1 VVHSWTVDPKG
12 QRQLIRAVRRQV
24 FWSRA
29 GLRWQALVALIV
41 WPGLWLYW
49 AMTTTVEH
57 PFTDQTGLKVAGV
70 LGALC
75 YLATLLLVRWAVA
88 RHVVRYYP
96 VWSTAHAAMD
106 EGGLRVAN
114 GLGET
119 YRRWDQMEGA
129 QSSRGVL
136 GLPDRLASRSKWSMT
151 MPTTWI
157 PRALVAD
164 EVYVRLGLDVPAAG
178 VVVSSEVFPVTTT
191 LAPARTWQ
199 VTEESQRTLARDSWL
214 ASVTPK
220 LVVLQVAFAVIA
232 LGSIAEWV
240 LWAFG
245 DYQPS
250 GMPIPPLIL
259 AMSIVGPWW
268 SSRRQVRVLF
278 PIGAEVSVRID
289 NAGLRL
295 VAAVDE
301 RLIPWP
307 LLRGC
312 RRRGA
317 ALTYP
322 NPVAPLM
329 REVIPAEL
337 VPDDVLVR
345 LGCRPFGTQ
354 LVEPGSVSAG
364 Q

>member
-1 VVHSWTVDPKG
+1 MVHSWAVDRRG

-29 GLRWQALVALIV
+29 GLRWQALLALLA

-49 AMTTTVEH
+49 ALTTTVEH
-57 PFTDQTGLKVAGV
+57 PFTDQTGLKVAGA

-75 YLATLLLVRWAVA
+75 YFATLLLVRWAVA
-88 RHVVRYYP
+88 QHVVRDYP

-106 EGGLRVAN
+106 DGGLRVAN
-114 GLGET
+114 GSGET

-136 GLPDRLASRSKWSMT
+136 GLPDRLASTSKWSMS

-178 VVVSSEVFPVTTT
+178 VVVSSEMFPVTTA
-191 LAPARTWQ
+191 LAPARTWE
-199 VTEESQRTLARDSWL
+199 VTAESQRTLARDSWL

-220 LVVLQVAFAVIA
+220 MAVLQTVFAVIA
-232 LGSIAEWV
+232 LVSIAEWV

-250 GMPIPPLIL
+250 AIPILPLIF
-259 AMSIVGPWW
+259 AMSIAGPWW
-268 SSRRQVRVLF
+268 SARRQVRVSF
-278 PIGAEVSVRID
+278 PIGAAVSVRID

-295 VAAVDE
+295 VTAVDE

-312 RRRGA
+312 RRRGT

-322 NPVAPLM
+322 NPAAPLI

-345 LGCRPFGTQ
+345 LGCRPFGTE
-354 LVEPGSVSAG
+354 LVASGTVSAG
-364 Q
+364 R